1 MNRTLVFLL
10 MFMGY
15 PIIGYTAG
23 TQFGPLS
30 FNEDNIAPAL
40 QVFALLSIL
49 SLAPSILIMLSSFTR
64 IIVVLSMLRN
74 ALGLQQTPPNSVLIS
89 LALFLTFF
97 TMMPIA
103 KTIYDKAYEPYE
115 QHQIDTK
122 TALDKAI
129 EPLKQFML
137 KQTREK
143 DLQVILELA
152 KEPMPQKADE
162 VKLYQLI
169 PAFLLS
175 ELQTAFQIGFMIF
188 LPFLLIDLV
197 VSGILMTLGMMML
210 PPMSISLPIKLLLFV
225 LIDGWDLTVQALV
238 GSFY

>member
-1 MNRTLVFLL
+1 MRTLSYIILL
-10 MFMGY
+10 LC
-15 PIIGYTAG
+15 PWIVHAAG
-23 TQFGPLS
+23 TQLGPFH
-30 FNEDNIAPAL
+30 FNEENIAPAL
-40 QVFALLSIL
+40 QVFAVLSVL

-64 IIVVLSMLRN
+64 IVVVLSMLRN

-89 LALFLTFF
+89 LALFLTLF

-103 KTIYDKAYEPYE
+103 QTIYNQAYEPYE
-115 QHQIDTK
+115 QKQIDTK
-122 TALDKAI
+122 TALEKATS
-129 EPLKQFML
+129 PLKEFML

-152 KEPMPQKADE
+152 KEPMPASAEQ

-188 LPFLLIDLV
+188 LPFLLIDLI

-210 PPMSISLPIKLLLFV
+210 PPMSISLPIKILLFV
-225 LIDGWDLTVQALV
+225 LIDGWDLTVQALI